1 MSPTIGIVERMRWM
15 SALVASAV
23 LTVGVIIALSV
34 VGKPLTAPVAAPAP
48 DAAGSS
54 ATLDPRIGTLAA
66 RHPSRVVEAIV
77 QFKAGVTAAAQRADV
92 ARVGGRVT
100 GNLHII
106 NGVAA
111 KLTASDAG
119 RLAASGDVH
128 AVSLNSRDR
137 SAGRSRRG
145 RPGHHLQPDARQP
158 RPVAHPR
165 RRSPAGASA
174 WP

>member
-34 VGKPLTAPVAAPAP
+34 VGKPLTAPVAAPAS
-48 DAAGSS
+48 DAAGSP

-77 QFKAGVTAAAQRADV
+77 QFKTGVTAAAQRADV
-92 ARVGGRVT
+92 ARVGGRIT

-106 NGVAA
+106 NGYAP
-111 KLTASDAG
+111 S
-119 RLAASGDVH
+119 S
-128 AVSLNSRDR
+128 
-137 SAGRSRRG
+137 
-145 RPGHHLQPDARQP
+145 
-158 RPVAHPR
+158 PR
-165 RRSPAGASA
+165 RTPAGSPRAPTSTRCR
-174 WP
+174 